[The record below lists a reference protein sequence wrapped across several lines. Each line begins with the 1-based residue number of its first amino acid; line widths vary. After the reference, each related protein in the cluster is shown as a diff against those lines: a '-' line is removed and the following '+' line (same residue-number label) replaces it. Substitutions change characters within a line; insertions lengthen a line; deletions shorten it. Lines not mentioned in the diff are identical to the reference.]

1 MLKILII
8 SHGLL
13 AKGMENTMK
22 LFIGENER
30 FSYISA
36 YIDDVCVKE
45 KIDDYMRTVGV
56 DDHLVICTD
65 IKGGSVNTEM
75 MQYIYRPNTYII
87 SGFNFPL
94 ILTLATYGSETIN
107 EKEIDK
113 IVNTSKEGLEH
124 IKIEVSDCNIELD

>member
-1 MLKILII
+1 MLKVLII

-13 AKGMENTMK
+13 AKGMESTMK

-36 YIDDVCVKE
+36 Y
-45 KIDDYMRTVGV
+45 V
-56 DDHLVICTD
+56 DDICLQDKVEQFMKSINDNDYLVICTD

-75 MQYIYRPNTYII
+75 IRYIHRPNTYII

-94 ILTLATYGSETIN
+94 ILTLATFGKDTIDDN
-107 EKEIDK
+107 DIDS
-113 IVNTSKEGLEH
+113 IVTSSKEGIEH
-124 IKIEVSDCNIELD
+124 IKLEYNECNIELD